1 MSDRYPVCAPS
12 PPLLPSPAPSAPLA
26 FKAPLLCT
34 AEPWPDGLARAELPL
49 PAPPACTSAAAR
61 PVAAAPASRRV
72 PTIRRA
78 RTPLRGTLEPPPAGC
93 FSTATIGGAA
103 AVGAAGG
110 VLRREAPRLVAG
122 SRAVNRPCD
131 TASESTWLLA
141 TLRMEGTDG
150 MAMAA
155 AAAAAAAPPP
165 PALAPSVASLP
176 PVALLWS
183 DAVRNSAEYWAPLST
198 WRRLREPGCRR
209 GRRCAPCG
217 AASRRAAAR
226 SPPALLAR
234 PLLARPLR
242 RRLRSS
248 RGTRAATTRGTPL
261 SSLSSLSSLE
271 EELSV
276 EELSSESD
284 TLPMS
289 HAGGV

>member
-1 MSDRYPVCAPS
+1 MR
-12 PPLLPSPAPSAPLA
+12 
-26 FKAPLLCT
+26 
-34 AEPWPDGLARAELPL
+34 GL
-49 PAPPACTSAAAR
+49 
-61 PVAAAPASRRV
+61 
-72 PTIRRA
+72 
-78 RTPLRGTLEPPPAGC
+78 
-93 FSTATIGGAA
+93 
-103 AVGAAGG
+103 

-122 SRAVNRPCD
+122 SRVVNRPCD

-150 MAMAA
+150 MAMAAA

-226 SPPALLAR
+226 CRVLLPPRAAR
-234 PLLARPLR
+234 WR
-242 RRLRSS
+242 RRQR
-248 RGTRAATTRGTPL
+248 RRWRR
-261 SSLSSLSSLE
+261 
-271 EELSV
+271 
-276 EELSSESD
+276 
-284 TLPMS
+284 
-289 HAGGV
+289 